1 MKNYEKKENLRKRWK
16 ICLELNSNSVHHTF
30 NRFINIHGTD
40 EAIMRNNVG
49 YDAVGHGYFLEDGIE
64 RNGLL
69 ILYSNIYFYYI
80 L

>member
-1 MKNYEKKENLRKRWK
+1 M
-16 ICLELNSNSVHHTF
+16 HHTF

-69 ILYSNIYFYYI
+69 ILYLNIYFDDI

>member
-1 MKNYEKKENLRKRWK
+1 M
-16 ICLELNSNSVHHTF
+16 HHTF
-30 NRFINIHGTD
+30 NRFINVHGTD

-69 ILYSNIYFYYI
+69 IFIILFLLYFITNMI
-80 L
+80 LDMIPYLNLN

>member
-1 MKNYEKKENLRKRWK
+1 MEKRKYKKTIKK